1 MAAAWGKDSCV
12 AEGLRGPHSPL
23 HVSTLCYEPTEISQ
37 IQTEINQVLPWN
49 VTQAVLMALAVFQPH
64 HPVVQCSITHGQNCN
79 SPSASSGLVRSMTPG
94 PIFPSSLGFP
104 VNCGP
109 KFSNLVLSW
118 KRTEGLLMLH
128 IG

>member
-1 MAAAWGKDSCV
+1 MTLAA
-12 AEGLRGPHSPL
+12 
-23 HVSTLCYEPTEISQ
+23 
-37 IQTEINQVLPWN
+37 
-49 VTQAVLMALAVFQPH
+49 FQPH
-64 HPVVQCSITHGQNCN
+64 HPLVQCSIAHGQTCN

-118 KRTEGLLMLH
+118 KRTEGLLMFH
-128 IG
+128 IVKFSLYANAYGYALIHALIFKSEQIMNASN

>member
-1 MAAAWGKDSCV
+1 MLQKGL
-12 AEGLRGPHSPL
+12 EGYIVLFMSPHFVMNLLKS
-23 HVSTLCYEPTEISQ
+23 
-37 IQTEINQVLPWN
+37 QTEINQVLPWN

>member
-12 AEGLRGPHSPL
+12 AEGLRGLHSPL
-23 HVSTLCYEPTEISQ
+23 HVSTLRYEPAEISR
-37 IQTEINQVLPWN
+37 IQTETNQLLPWN